1 MNTAL
6 SPQDIRAPFGR
17 YSHGIAV
24 PAGARLVFCS
34 GQLGLKVGDMLPP
47 TVEGQ
52 AEVCFQNIA
61 AILREAG
68 MALGDIVRINAFVT
82 RREDMK
88 AYMTVRDRFVSDPLP
103 ASTLMI
109 VAGFTR
115 AEFLVEIEAVAAK
128 VDA

>member
-1 MNTAL
+1 MQRAINPAG
-6 SPQDIRAPFGR
+6 IRPPFGR

-34 GQLGLKVGDMLPP
+34 GQLGLKPGDMLPP

-52 AEVCFQNIA
+52 TEVCFQNIA
-61 AILREAG
+61 AILAEDG
-68 MALGDIVRINAFVT
+68 MGLGDLIRLNGYVT
-82 RREDMK
+82 KRDDMK
-88 AYMTVRDRFVSDPLP
+88 AYMTVRDRFVSEPLP

-115 AEFLVEIEAVAAK
+115 SEFLVEVEAVAAK
-128 VDA
+128 VS